1 MNFYRKYLFWISF
14 YLITN
19 QILATIATF
28 FSFREVV
35 TQIYLSF
42 YFLIDLIFI
51 SYGILKFSLRFKAL
65 EIILIILI
73 LASTFK
79 ILVANSLPLSRRTI
93 TDIINPLVFIFKISI
108 FRSIFYNDKQVI
120 YSFIRKS
127 STLFLASTILTV
139 LLFFVMSRIGVIY
152 IGLTPPIEVPYVNSL
167 FNGGIMSVLI
177 SLSLIIF
184 SGKRS
189 ILIAAVLCFLYYHFF
204 LKQKN
209 RLIKLTLLTI
219 AIILSI
225 TIFPLI
231 INSKNAALEKYVY
244 TIQTIIEADIDLN
257 DEESIKILDVV
268 SAGRIA
274 EILSSTNNSSTVDIL
289 FGKGPGY
296 TYKYYGLNTEQE
308 NLGYSNVHFTPVNF
322 LTKYGLFFSFFIFY
336 YILSTIFMSESVGH
350 YRKLITL
357 ILLMYLIEML
367 FAFNIFVEPLIPL
380 CLGYLTNT
388 TQKTNLR

>member
-1 MNFYRKYLFWISF
+1 
-14 YLITN
+14 LITN
-19 QILATIATF
+19 QILTTIATF

-42 YFLIDLIFI
+42 YFLIDLLFI
-51 SYGILKFSLRFKAL
+51 SYGILKFSIRFKAL
-65 EIILIILI
+65 EIILIIFI

-93 TDIINPLVFIFKISI
+93 TDIINPLFFIFKISI
-108 FRSIFYNDKQVI
+108 FRSIVYNDKQI
-120 YSFIRKS
+120 INSFIRKS
-127 STLFLASTILTV
+127 STLFLASTVLTV
-139 LLFFVMSRIGVIY
+139 LLFFAMSKIGVIY
-152 IGLTPPIEVPYVNSL
+152 IGLTPPIEVPYINSL
-167 FNGGIMSVLI
+167 FNGGIISVLI
-177 SLSLIIF
+177 SLSLIIL

-209 RLIKLTLLTI
+209 RLIKLALLTI

-231 INSKNAALEKYVY
+231 MNSKNAALEKYVY
-244 TIQTIIEADIDLN
+244 TIQTIIESDIDLN

-274 EILSSTNNSSTVDIL
+274 EILSSTNNSSTIDIL

-296 TYKYYGLNTEQE
+296 TYKYYGLNTEEE

-322 LTKYGLFFSFFIFY
+322 LTKYGLFFTFFIFY
-336 YILSTIFMSESVGH
+336 YILSTIFTYKSVGD
-350 YRKLITL
+350 YRKLVTL
-357 ILLMYLIEML
+357 ILLMYLIEMF

-380 CLGYLTNT
+380 CLGYLTAR